1 LLLHLLLSLKVLEEI
16 ESLSDLLVQVSHILE
31 KSFKVDDALVKKH
44 TSDLTGKFTG
54 GLLNAIIDSV
64 SDELSSLI

>member
-1 LLLHLLLSLKVLEEI
+1 MLHLLLLSKVLEKI
-16 ESLSDLLVQVSHILE
+16 VGLSDLFVQISHILE
-31 KSFKVDDALVKKH
+31 KSLEVDDALVKEH
-44 TSDLTGKFTG
+44 TSDLTSELTG